1 MKARLVL
8 VATICVAAVLN
19 ACGDPTNIKAQ
30 LPTLVDTLSVWAL
43 SGSPPSYPSAISI
56 PRRQIVNVSAAASF
70 DVALDINAA
79 GQPVIYPVRLVVS
92 TPGGGRPV
100 GLQKVSG
107 TFETVTAAPRSG
119 YETDSALVVA
129 LGETVVV
136 QAPHNIAQEVCQFA
150 ISPNLYAKIAVDSVN
165 LASRILYFRLATD
178 PNCGFRSFA
187 NGIPTS

>member
-1 MKARLVL
+1 MKVRLVL

-100 GLQKVSG
+100 GLQKVPG

>member
-100 GLQKVSG
+100 GLQKVPG